1 MHALNSYQLKVVF
14 DLKAR
19 SFIHAVLMID
29 DLLYDYLWV
38 YMTDNGKLSLLQNF
52 EIYVGNDSETATNNT
67 RCPGGPFLDIDDE
80 SNYFTDNTNGN
91 TIPVWK
97 WGAEIWCNLEG

>member
-1 MHALNSYQLKVVF
+1 
-14 DLKAR
+14 
-19 SFIHAVLMID
+19 MID

-67 RCPGGPFLDIDDE
+67 RCPGGPFLDIDD
-80 SNYFTDNTNGN
+80 
-91 TIPVWK
+91 
-97 WGAEIWCNLEG
+97 